1 MKLPWGADAG
11 FHLALAWAFASC
23 SVPQFPDLRTFLED
37 HGILHM
43 ASTVSV
49 VCYCQEGRGVK
60 ACRGLWSQALVSAL
74 PDTTAVLPWGLS
86 RSWVLLCE
94 RAVHWACEAWPALP
108 TSLPTFPCT
117 PGHFPLSR

>member
-86 RSWVLLCE
+86 LLGS
-94 RAVHWACEAWPALP
+94 AL
-108 TSLPTFPCT
+108 
-117 PGHFPLSR
+117 